1 MKRVYLDQGQ
11 QHWKAYNLKSVG
23 QDNAKFNDDDEK

>member
-1 MKRVYLDQGQ
+1 MKQVYLDQGQ

-23 QDNAKFNDDDEK
+23 QDNANDDDEK